1 MILTDSDLKWIKTNE
16 CDEKTIQRY
25 FSDGLHHSYRDG
37 GCGKWTIYYG
47 LTYDLDNLAV
57 NKSTVWTDEYAN
69 RAFIKACESAVN
81 KVNKLCE
88 RDKIKLTQGQ
98 FCALVDFQFNTG
110 VLPSSTLW
118 KVIANHGSETEIERQ
133 FMRWVYDNKVVIQG
147 LKNRRIKEVQKWK
160 QK

>member
-1 MILTDSDLKWIKTNE
+1 MILTDSDLKWIKSIE
-16 CDEKTIQRY
+16 CDKKTIQRY
-25 FSDGLHHSYRDG
+25 FFDGLHHSYRDG

-57 NKSTVWTDEYAN
+57 NRSTVWTDEYAN
-69 RAFIKACESAVN
+69 RAFIKAYESAVN

-98 FCALVDFQFNTG
+98 FCALVAFQFNTG
-110 VLPSSTLW
+110 ALPSSTLW
-118 KVIANHGSETEIERQ
+118 KVIASHGSETEIERQ
-133 FMRWVYDNKVVIQG
+133 FMRWVYDDKVFIQG